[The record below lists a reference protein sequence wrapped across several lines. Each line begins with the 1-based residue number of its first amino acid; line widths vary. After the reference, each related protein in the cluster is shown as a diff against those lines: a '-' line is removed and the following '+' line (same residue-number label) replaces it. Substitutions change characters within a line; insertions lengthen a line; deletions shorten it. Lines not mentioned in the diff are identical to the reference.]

1 MKKMKMTER
10 TIKRIVIHYSDDS
23 TETIGD
29 EEAPSEQPR
38 DYSLDDMIDRV
49 KKSGDWWFN
58 FWK

>member
-1 MKKMKMTER
+1 MTER